1 MLRPFSALYSDLAV
15 SFVTKWAKDEDR
27 GDWLYVSVISEGIF
41 DLSANMMIDVIPNWE
56 ARLLT

>member
-1 MLRPFSALYSDLAV
+1 M
-15 SFVTKWAKDEDR
+15 SFVSKWAKDEDR

-41 DLSANMMIDVIPNWE
+41 DLSANIMIDVIPNWE